1 MTRIEHNMD
10 DDLEELEDLID
21 EDDSDL
27 QEVLAGSLAHPR
39 WNVRLFAALRLSELF
54 QDVRAVPVLA
64 EALDLGQR
72 GERSAAANALWE
84 IGDANSA
91 GLLKALYHA
100 PINQRDR
107 IADALYWVGWVPD
120 DVDSA
125 VAYFVTTQ
133 QWRECILLGKDAVPG
148 LVSTLQDWDGP
159 TRRGAA
165 WVLGEL
171 GDPRAVPALVALLSD
186 IQGGLFG
193 PGDRVC
199 DIAAEAL
206 EKINSDDAR
215 SALKHWRG
223 NQESP

>member
-1 MTRIEHNMD
+1 MD
-10 DDLEELEDLID
+10 DDFEDLEDLVAN
-21 EDDSDL
+21 DDPDL
-27 QEVLAGSLAHPR
+27 QEALAGALKHRR
-39 WNVRLFAALRLSELF
+39 WDVRIYAALHLSELF

-64 EALDLGQR
+64 EALDR
-72 GERSAAANALWE
+72 GHRTERTAAANALWE

-100 PINQRDR
+100 PVGQRDR

-133 QWRECILLGKDAVPG
+133 QWRECILLGSGAVPG
-148 LVSTLQDWDGP
+148 LVSALQDWDGP

-171 GDPRAVPALVALLSD
+171 GDSRAVPALASLLD
-186 IQGGLFG
+186 DFGGGMFG

-206 EKINSDDAR
+206 TKINSDDAR
-215 SALKHWRG
+215 AALDLWQ
-223 NQESP
+223 NAQDSL

>member
-1 MTRIEHNMD
+1 MD
-10 DDLEELEDLID
+10 DDLEELKELIAEYD
-21 EDDSDL
+21 PDL
-27 QEVLAGSLAHPR
+27 QEILAGSLTHPR
-39 WNVRLFAALRLSELF
+39 WDVRLFAALRIAELF

-100 PINQRDR
+100 PVNQRDR
-107 IADALYWVGWVPD
+107 IADALYWVGWVPE

-133 QWRECILLGKDAVPG
+133 QWRECILLGKEAVPG
-148 LVSTLQDWDGP
+148 LVSALQDWDGP

-171 GDPRAVPALVALLSD
+171 GDVRAIPALITLLND
-186 IQGGLFG
+186 VEGGLFG
-193 PGDRVC
+193 IGDRVC
-199 DIAAEAL
+199 DVAAEAL

-215 SALKHWRG
+215 TALERWRM
-223 NQESP
+223 NQESR